1 LRSGAPLAV
10 VGRVLPAPLPPA
22 FAELHAA
29 ISGMADAAAAAA
41 AIHRLRR
48 RAERVSF
55 IRYASR

>member
-1 LRSGAPLAV
+1 
-10 VGRVLPAPLPPA
+10 
-22 FAELHAA
+22 
-29 ISGMADAAAAAA
+29 MADAAAAAA